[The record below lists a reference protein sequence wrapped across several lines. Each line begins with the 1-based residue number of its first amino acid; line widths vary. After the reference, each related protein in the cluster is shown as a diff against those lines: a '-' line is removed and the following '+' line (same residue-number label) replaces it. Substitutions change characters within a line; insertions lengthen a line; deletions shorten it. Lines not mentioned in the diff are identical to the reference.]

1 MKKAMIL
8 VAAIPAALAAA
19 CASTDSTAPSQ
30 PPAEREFVTGSRIP
44 VRDPSRT
51 VGDVKVIDRDAL
63 ERAGQTGTGIIGP
76 GGAGV
81 GQ

>member
-1 MKKAMIL
+1 MKKALI

-19 CASTDSTAPSQ
+19 CATTESAAPTQ
-30 PPAEREFVTGSRIP
+30 PPAEREYVTGSRIP

-51 VGDVKVIDRDAL
+51 TGDVKVIDRESL
-63 ERAGQTGTGIIGP
+63 ERAGATGGSILGP
-76 GGAGV
+76 SGAGK